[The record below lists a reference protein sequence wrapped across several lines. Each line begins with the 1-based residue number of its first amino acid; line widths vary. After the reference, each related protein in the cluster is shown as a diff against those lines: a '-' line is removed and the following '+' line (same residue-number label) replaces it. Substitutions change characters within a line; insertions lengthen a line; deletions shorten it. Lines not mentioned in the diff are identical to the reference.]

1 MRVADAGLGLLL
13 GGVLIWMVLVV
24 TQRTGVASA
33 LGASSG
39 LVAVAALLAG
49 LGAAVGALMGWQLTR
64 GNPALCIGLGQC
76 VLMTWFAWR
85 SLVARVAEGVGIALP
100 GCHDAELAGFA
111 LLLIGLAVWLRRMGA
126 VPGRRAGIALPLFV
140 LAAVAAVALS
150 ELPRQVAPTS
160 DPDQHAFFT
169 QQLYRLGQIPWQQG
183 EWGPLDFQ
191 YPAGLALLA
200 RIWMLGGAVNGV
212 EAVMVQP
219 LVQSLLAVAAL
230 GIWFGQRR
238 EAEAVQSEGW
248 RLGDAALLGAVI
260 ASTLFF
266 SMLPFSMLASSKG
279 LEKTGSLSSL
289 LLLVLLAALLLE
301 AWLTTSAR
309 SWRAA
314 FCACAL
320 LLGLTALVNPV
331 TLLLPLAAG
340 LLVLAA
346 LRWRSRQPTM
356 LLVLVGGVLFVT
368 VLMSDPYYL
377 NRFLLSSAPKA
388 LDVPPGFQPEPMAP
402 PATEYLQYLRQHLT
416 SLAWLRP
423 WFLIPYLAH
432 AVIALGV
439 LAAGLAALATVP
451 RDGRRA
457 AAVVMLGV
465 PVGCTLLGLLLLP
478 VFHVLRHRGDMYLLE
493 PYLADAISRAA
504 YVWLFAV
511 LLFALITLLTR
522 FRLDSRW
529 RCAALVLL
537 LLAVMP
543 LAVVRERLPTEIRMK
558 SRVNWCGDT
567 PCDFSDDIRL
577 IQDGQGLLRAADGKP
592 SPRILVPNRQ
602 LDIWRERWLLPVGF
616 ARALPIHLDAPLA
629 FFYGKGDA
637 DFTYASYDEHVC
649 KRLDVDWLRARRV
662 EYLFV
667 PSDHAKAC
675 VAGLEQLLASDRVV
689 LRRGRAALIR
699 L

>member
-1 MRVADAGLGLLL
+1 MKVADAGFGLLL
-13 GGVLIWMVLVV
+13 GGILIWMVLVV
-24 TQRTGVASA
+24 TQRTGLGSALVAS
-33 LGASSG
+33 GG
-39 LVAVAALLAG
+39 FVAVAALLG
-49 LGAAVGALMGWQLTR
+49 CLGAATGALMGWQLTR

-85 SLVARVAEGVGIALP
+85 SLLARGVEGLGIALP
-100 GCHDAELAGFA
+100 GCHDVELVGFG
-111 LLLIGLAVWLRRMGA
+111 LLVIGLSVWRRQKVAASGS
-126 VPGRRAGIALPLFV
+126 RAGSALPFFV
-140 LAAVAAVALS
+140 LAGVAVVALC

-169 QQLYRLGQIPWQQG
+169 QQLYRLGQIPWRQG

-200 RIWMLGGAVNGV
+200 RVWMLGGAVNAV

-238 EAEAVQSEGW
+238 EAAAVQSEGW
-248 RLGDAALLGAVI
+248 RLGDAALLGAVL
-260 ASTLFF
+260 ASALFF
-266 SMLPFSMLASSKG
+266 STLPFSMLASSKG

-309 SWRAA
+309 SRRAA
-314 FCACAL
+314 LCACAL

-331 TLLLPLAAG
+331 TLLLPLATS
-340 LLVLAA
+340 LLVLAV
-346 LRWRSRQPTM
+346 LRWRSRQPTV
-356 LLVLVGGVLFVT
+356 LLVLVGGVLFT
-368 VLMSDPYYL
+368 MVLMSDPYYL

-388 LDVPPGFQPEPMAP
+388 LDVPPGFQPEPIAP
-402 PATEYLQYLRQHLT
+402 PVAEYLQYLRKHLT

-432 AVIALGV
+432 AVIALGI
-439 LAAGLAALATVP
+439 LAAGLAALVTVP
-451 RDGRRA
+451 RDWRRP

-465 PVGCTLLGLLLLP
+465 PLGCTLLGLLLLP

-504 YVWLFAV
+504 YVWLFAL
-511 LLFALITLLTR
+511 LLFALVALLTW
-522 FRLDSRW
+522 FRLNSRW
-529 RCAALVLL
+529 RCAVLIAL
-537 LLAVMP
+537 LLAIMP
-543 LAVVRERLPTEIRMK
+543 LSAVRERLPTEIYMK

-567 PCDFSDDIRL
+567 PCDFGDDIRL
-577 IQDGQGLLRAADGKP
+577 IEDGRGLLRAAAGKP

-637 DFTYASYDEHVC
+637 DFTYANYDEHVC
-649 KRLDVDWLRARRV
+649 KRLDVDWLRTRRV

-675 VAGLEQLLASDRVV
+675 VAGLEQLLASDRVL